1 MSSTVEYSIKTTL
14 TCNRCGITVVVDKLN
29 SKADEG
35 WLALCTPEI
44 VPAETFDL
52 CPQCAKDFRSKF
64 IG

>member
-1 MSSTVEYSIKTTL
+1 
-14 TCNRCGITVVVDKLN
+14 VVVDKLN

-35 WLALCTPEI
+35 WLALHTPEI

-52 CPQCAKDFRSKF
+52 CHQCAKDFRSKF